1 MENERNE
8 QVIFV
13 KDLLFA
19 TLYKWR
25 LILIFALAFAMLFG
39 GWGYISEKGEANNSQ
54 SQQETVAFNKQQD
67 IIEQEIQRLQTRI
80 DSGTDYLD
88 HSLLMNMNPYEVT
101 KATATISILTE
112 PIEVPNS
119 AEYAGYASSI
129 VNAYKTSLLDETLM
143 EEISE
148 QIGEEEHFLA
158 ELITVT
164 NVIGTVDG
172 TVGVVV
178 IHNDAQIAEE
188 ILSAIIKRIPLL
200 QQDINGSI
208 APHSVACHRS
218 STLVVDRTLITTQK
232 EVRNNLQTLNTQLKE
247 QRLQLAELV
256 APASEGSS
264 KATLKKVV
272 ILALLGGILGAGLV
286 ACVTCIKHIFSK
298 KVYSARTL
306 KAWTGVRILSCV
318 PSQKRGNKIDC
329 WLRKLEGRA
338 IESRYMLAAA
348 NIKNYCAENGKLLM
362 CSDQES
368 DKDLFQ
374 ALCNMG
380 VQAESF
386 GYLTEDV
393 AALKALPICSSV
405 LLIVRCGTTRYDT
418 VIKQMQ
424 MIADQKKELLGCV
437 VLGG

>member
-129 VNAYKTSLLDETLM
+129 VNAYKTSLLDGTLM

-164 NVIGTVDG
+164 SVIGTVDG

-178 IHNDAQIAEE
+178 IHNDA
-188 ILSAIIKRIPLL
+188 
-200 QQDINGSI
+200 
-208 APHSVACHRS
+208 
-218 STLVVDRTLITTQK
+218 
-232 EVRNNLQTLNTQLKE
+232 
-247 QRLQLAELV
+247 
-256 APASEGSS
+256 
-264 KATLKKVV
+264 
-272 ILALLGGILGAGLV
+272 
-286 ACVTCIKHIFSK
+286 
-298 KVYSARTL
+298 
-306 KAWTGVRILSCV
+306 
-318 PSQKRGNKIDC
+318 
-329 WLRKLEGRA
+329 
-338 IESRYMLAAA
+338 
-348 NIKNYCAENGKLLM
+348 
-362 CSDQES
+362 
-368 DKDLFQ
+368 
-374 ALCNMG
+374 
-380 VQAESF
+380 
-386 GYLTEDV
+386 
-393 AALKALPICSSV
+393 
-405 LLIVRCGTTRYDT
+405 
-418 VIKQMQ
+418 
-424 MIADQKKELLGCV
+424 
-437 VLGG
+437 